1 MVNET
6 IVKHL
11 RKQKKIEELQMV
23 RDKSSQRRRLE
34 KSLNTVKLQ
43 IQKHDSW

>member
-1 MVNET
+1 
-6 IVKHL
+6 
-11 RKQKKIEELQMV
+11 MV

-43 IQKHDSW
+43 IQKHDLWQKKAESARKIKEIERRKKEQ